1 MYALTIVLPKYD
13 VTGRLTS
20 SSGTHWVWEVVHM
33 LTSGKA
39 EYESRSKEH
48 LMLEFI
54 EAERFDNMPS
64 PRIINSHLSL
74 RYLLLRILIMFIYF
88 GIVVFICSLF
98 SGYFSCYIFG
108 A

>member
-1 MYALTIVLPKYD
+1 
-13 VTGRLTS
+13 
-20 SSGTHWVWEVVHM
+20 M

-98 SGYFSCYIFG
+98 LVIFLAIFLG
-108 A
+108 HERKNKCEFMF

>member
-1 MYALTIVLPKYD
+1 
-13 VTGRLTS
+13 
-20 SSGTHWVWEVVHM
+20 M

-74 RYLLLRILIMFIYF
+74 RYLLLRILIMFILGLLFLSAIFFWLLFLLYF
-88 GIVVFICSLF
+88 RGMNARTSVHSCFNLPIFTLVHFYILFFI
-98 SGYFSCYIFG
+98 YFLY
-108 A
+108 